1 MFVLDVRKEPG
12 SVIRHSVSREDLL
25 LINRLAKSELGPDQ
39 VYTFA
44 VRLCDNEVDR
54 DWERFDQEALEELS
68 RLFVGRSGIFDHNW
82 SAEGQTAR
90 LYRTEVCRE
99 DGATAAGDGCRYLKG
114 YAYMLRSEKNSG
126 LIEEIE
132 AGIKKEVSVGCSVTG
147 RVCSICGE
155 DRCGHQGGRLY
166 DGKLCYFTLRE
177 PTDAY
182 EWSFVAVPAQRKA
195 GVIKAFGQEGEGDLK
210 RLLAGRP
217 GYLKQLEALEKEAQL
232 GRSYMEGLRKELVRL
247 AGLADEALDLTVFS
261 ALAERME
268 ERELIE
274 MTKAYRH
281 RLDSLYPPR
290 PQIQSRGAAVCADED
305 SEFVV

>member
-1 MFVLDVRKEPG
+1 MDVRKELG
-12 SVIRHSVSREDLL
+12 GVARHRVDREDMI
-25 LINRLAKSELGPDQ
+25 LINRLAKSELTPEQ
-39 VYTFA
+39 VYTFSI
-44 VRLCDNEVDR
+44 RLCDNEIDR
-54 DWERFDQEALEELS
+54 DWERFDEDALHALS
-68 RLFVGRSGIFDHNW
+68 GLFVGKSGLFDHNW

-195 GVIKAFGQEGEGDLK
+195 GVLKAFAGGSELK
-210 RLLAGRP
+210 RLAAGRP
-217 GYLKQLEALEKEAQL
+217 SCLRELERLEQEAAL
-232 GRSYMEGLRKELVRL
+232 GRSYISGLRRELVRL
-247 AGLADEALDLTVFS
+247 AGLTDESLDLKIFTK
-261 ALAERME
+261 AADRME
-268 ERELIE
+268 EDELLELTRIYQRRMDE
-274 MTKAYRH
+274 K
-281 RLDSLYPPR
+281 YPPIPQLR
-290 PQIQSRGAAVCADED
+290 PRAKAECAGEDGA
-305 SEFVV
+305 FLI

>member
-1 MFVLDVRKEPG
+1 M
-12 SVIRHSVSREDLL
+12 
-25 LINRLAKSELGPDQ
+25 DQ

-90 LYRTEVCRE
+90 LYKTEVCRE
-99 DGATAAGDGCRYLKG
+99 EGRTMAGDEARFLKG
-114 YAYMLRSEKNSG
+114 YAYMLRNEKNQA

-132 AGIKKEVSVGCSVTG
+132 AGIKKEVSIGCSVSE
-147 RVCSICGE
+147 RVCSICGQSGCVHKGGKRY
-155 DRCGHQGGRLY
+155 DGRL
-166 DGKLCYFTLRE
+166 CFFTLSR